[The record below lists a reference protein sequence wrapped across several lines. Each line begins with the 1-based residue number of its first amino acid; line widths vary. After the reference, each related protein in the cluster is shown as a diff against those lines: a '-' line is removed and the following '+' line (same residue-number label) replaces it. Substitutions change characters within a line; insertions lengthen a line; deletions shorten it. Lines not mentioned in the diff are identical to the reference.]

1 MMKAKISVLL
11 CVLAFLGGCGAQ
23 TEVDIEFQR
32 FADASYSV
40 DGLRLILNS
49 NYIFESDRKTLKQDA
64 VKILRSLH
72 RQIQSEYFSHV
83 TVTAHCDET
92 LTEKT
97 AMDVTQYQAQ
107 VVAGY
112 LWFRGISSS
121 ELEFDGL
128 GFKTPI
134 ATMQT
139 PQGVYLNQRIEI
151 LLT

>member
-1 MMKAKISVLL
+1 MKAKISVLL

-23 TEVDIEFQR
+23 REVDIEFQR
-32 FADASYSV
+32 FADAVYSV
-40 DGLRLILNS
+40 DGLRLVLNS
-49 NYIFESDRKTLKQDA
+49 NFLFESDRKTLKQDA

-72 RQIQSEYFSHV
+72 RQVKSEYFSHV
-83 TVTAHCDET
+83 NVVAHCDDT

-97 AMDVTQYQAQ
+97 ALDITQYQAQ

-112 LWFRGISSS
+112 LWFRGISAS
-121 ELEFDGL
+121 ELDFDGM
-128 GFKTPI
+128 GFKEPV